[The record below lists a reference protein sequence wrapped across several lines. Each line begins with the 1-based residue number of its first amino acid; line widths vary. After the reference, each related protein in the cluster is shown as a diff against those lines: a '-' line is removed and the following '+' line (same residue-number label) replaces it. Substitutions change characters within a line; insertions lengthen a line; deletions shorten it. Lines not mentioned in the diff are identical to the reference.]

1 MSEHPYVAHM
11 RDQAEFVA
19 GDGCHLREL
28 LHPARHPIQI
38 GYSLAHADVEVAG
51 RTADHVLEQSEVYY
65 IIAGRGTM
73 VLDGQAHA
81 VEAGSYYYIPP
92 HCSQW
97 LRNDGEQR
105 LEFLCIVEPPWTAAG
120 ETITE

>member
-1 MSEHPYVAHM
+1 MSDRVFLAHL

-28 LHPARHPIQI
+28 LHPTQQPIRI
-38 GYSLAHADVEVAG
+38 GYSLAHAYVDVG
-51 RTADHVLEQSEVYY
+51 CRTADHWLEQSEVYY
-65 IIAGRGTM
+65 IIAGHGTM

-81 VEAGSYYYIPP
+81 IEAGSYYYIPP
-92 HCSQW
+92 RCSQW